1 MGDRKFVIALVVLLV
16 IYVVYEMNKP
26 QPEDWTVTYDHKST
40 EPFGAKALEELMTP
54 IFSEGISH
62 QFKSVYELI
71 EEDSLSENTLM
82 VANSI
87 ALGRDDTDL
96 LLEQVAAGRTIFLS
110 AFGFGGV
117 IADTFGLEATF
128 QEFLGIMPAEEIEKA
143 LSGEATKQ
151 IFYEID
157 GEQKMVDFPVIGAT
171 NSFEPLS
178 SDSLEVLAYN
188 DEDRPV
194 LVRYRNNGQ
203 LVFST
208 IPLSF
213 TNYFTLLE
221 ETTAFTEAQLL
232 LIPQDE
238 PLIRN
243 QYYHVGR
250 LESTSPLRVLLSNPS
265 LRWATFLLLFGIL
278 LFFLFQ
284 SKRKQRIIPVIQPLS
299 NLTLEFVRTL
309 GRLYYRQS
317 DHVNLC
323 KKRVLYWKEFIRSRY
338 NLNTQYLN
346 YDFIEELSYKS
357 GRDEGLIAELV
368 KSVNHIESG
377 QQLSGEL
384 LLNFEKKLNEFYGIK

>member
-238 PLIRN
+238 PLIRD

-278 LFFLFQ
+278 LFFLLQ

-309 GRLYYRQS
+309 GRLYYRQR